1 MRPNEGARDGEEE
14 EAEAL
19 VHAAAAVVAW
29 SSRNDSGGRS
39 SAVAMVFVLSDTE
52 QSEGE
57 RKREWG
63 GE

>member
-1 MRPNEGARDGEEE
+1 MRPNEGERDGEEE

-29 SSRNDSGGRS
+29 SSENGSSGRS
-39 SAVAMVFVLSDTE
+39 SAVAMVFALSGAE